1 MAKWIAWYGYGV
13 RELHGF
19 RWENGQAHMV
29 EDEEV
34 ALDILT
40 QPGEDFREADGP
52 PPEPAR
58 AGSKERVVKPKRGRV
73 VVDDQPAE
81 ETQ

>member
-13 RELHGF
+13 RDLHGL
-19 RWENGQAHMV
+19 RWENGQAHLV

-40 QPGEDFREADGP
+40 QPGEDFREVSP
-52 PPEPAR
+52 PPAPPRGRGE
-58 AGSKERVVKPKRGRV
+58 EVVKTKRGRV

-81 ETQ
+81 EAQ

>member
-19 RWENGQAHMV
+19 RWENGQAHLV

-40 QPGEDFREADGP
+40 QPGEDFREVDP
-52 PPEPAR
+52 PAPQEVSEPAI
-58 AGSKERVVKPKRGRV
+58 KLKRGRAV
-73 VVDDQPAE
+73 ADDRPAE

>member
-19 RWENGQAHMV
+19 RWENGQAHLV
-29 EDEEV
+29 EDEQV

-40 QPGEDFREADGP
+40 QPDEDFREADGP
-52 PPEPAR
+52 LPSPPTPEGDR
-58 AGSKERVVKPKRGRV
+58 RVKPKRGRV
-73 VVDDQPAE
+73 IVDDQPAE
-81 ETQ
+81 EQ